1 MYEVNAQVGG
11 LNVLLVTDNI
21 FALEEFLNNRS
32 AGTWATDTVLL
43 HSVTKFLIID
53 GLARRFHSAKES
65 SLGIV
70 FGRSGGL
77 LYQLGFVRT

>member
-1 MYEVNAQVGG
+1 MYEVNTQVGG

-43 HSVTKFLIID
+43 HGITQFFIID
-53 GLARRFHSAKES
+53 SLTRRFHSAKES
-65 SLGIV
+65 RLGIV

-77 LYQLGFVRT
+77 LYQLRLVRT